1 MGQEEFVLPL
11 PIFPILPFLL
21 SSHLRNTIGTPL
33 APSLYSRLPC
43 SSRLPALACRVSSCL
58 VRSVILFLLL
68 ASSPI
73 ARFLLPSLPQPVAPT
88 WRSPPP
94 PPHSSPTFFFYSLPS
109 FLLAR
114 GRPGVGFCAC
124 IVHYMERC
132 IVLRVFFPS
141 FPFFH
146 PFVALPSEPR
156 VSSRPLGSPR
166 TRISGRGGGRCW
178 ARSAPMSLL
187 FPSLSHQGLPPP
199 PPPRTN
205 RRGERRTNSK
215 NKTKGRGPT
224 PPRSPAWGRP
234 AQWPNRPPLRTMAA
248 STPVQHPHR
257 ASPAWDIAARPLRR
271 RSAASLTST
280 SFPPVTHPVADRE
293 TGRCPLCPTAP
304 SVSVTRRT
312 YPTSSQPPSL
322 PRSSTSPHRRVSQL
336 SSS

>member
-11 PIFPILPFLL
+11 PIFFILPFLL
-21 SSHLRNTIGTPL
+21 SSHLLNTIGTPL

-58 VRSVILFLLL
+58 VRPVILFLLL

-73 ARFLLPSLPQPVAPT
+73 ARLLLPSLPQPVAPT

-94 PPHSSPTFFFYSLPS
+94 PPHSSPTFFFLFSALFFVGKRPP
-109 FLLAR
+109 
-114 GRPGVGFCAC
+114 GRWVLCVYRALYGALYCVAC
-124 IVHYMERC
+124 
-132 IVLRVFFPS
+132 FFPS

-215 NKTKGRGPT
+215 NKTKGHGPT

-257 ASPAWDIAARPLRR
+257 ASPAWDIAARPLRP